1 MREHVHHR
9 HVVAWCGIAAAAL
22 GLAACGTTSY
32 GSGASST
39 TRPPPG
45 HSASST
51 VGTRTIDPVGAVLI
65 GSNGRTLFYLSTET
79 STSIQCTGACTST
92 WTPYVVAKASSPT
105 KPASVHGS
113 LSTTTR
119 PNGAM
124 QVTFDG
130 HPVYFYAGDSGPGQ
144 AKGLGIEGT
153 WFVLSTTSSPGAQHT
168 TTTTGTNYGY

>member
-1 MREHVHHR
+1 VRLHQR
-9 HVVAWCGIAAAAL
+9 YGLTLCVVAAAAL

-32 GSGASST
+32 GSGTTST
-39 TRPPPG
+39 TRPPVG
-45 HSASST
+45 HSSSST
-51 VGTRTIDPVGAVLI
+51 VGSRTIAPVGAVLI
-65 GSNGRTLFYLSTET
+65 GSNGRTLYYLSTET
-79 STSIQCTGACTST
+79 STAIQCTGACTST

-105 KPASVHGS
+105 KSASVHGS

-124 QVTFDG
+124 QVTFNG

-144 AKGLGIEGT
+144 AKGQGVQGT
-153 WFVLSTTSSPGAQHT
+153 WFVLSTASSPGAQNTT